1 MAITLGKDVTITG
14 LTGARTITL
23 NNTANEIDVTSF
35 ADGSAGFRKFKK
47 ALIEQTI
54 EVECVDDPG
63 VAIGA
68 SFTLTD
74 TNLATNNGIEYVVTN
89 IARSEPIDG
98 IQTFTVS
105 ASRFK
110 TQS

>member
-23 NNTANEIDVTSF
+23 NNTANEIDVTTF

-74 TNLATNNGIEYVVTN
+74 TGLATNSGVEYVVTN
-89 IARSEPIDG
+89 IARGEPIDG

-105 ASRFK
+105 ASRYK